1 MKPEDF
7 YGSELLR
14 LNAAQQQLLLHIE
27 DYQRLLEEKEGRKV
41 IQYCHARIKT
51 PESMLDKLERKR
63 LPQLSYNCS
72 DRKGSRVR
80 CNRRNSD
87 TDNCT

>member
-14 LNAAQQQLLLHIE
+14 LNAVQQLLLHIE

-41 IQYCHARIKT
+41 IPILPC
-51 PESMLDKLERKR
+51 PDKNPGK
-63 LPQLSYNCS
+63 YA
-72 DRKGSRVR
+72 G
-80 CNRRNSD
+80 
-87 TDNCT
+87 